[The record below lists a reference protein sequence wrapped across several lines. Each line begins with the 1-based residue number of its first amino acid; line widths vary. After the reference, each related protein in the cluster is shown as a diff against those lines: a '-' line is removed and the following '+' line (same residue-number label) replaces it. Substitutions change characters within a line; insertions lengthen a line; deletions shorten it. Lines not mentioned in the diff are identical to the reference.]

1 MLACSQP
8 HPGAKSPPAPAHPS
22 GSHSSAT
29 SRGYFC
35 VSWLYLRQMKKCFR
49 VSPRFECDLRFDTS
63 LRQEGKVQH
72 IAIQLWEELWEINL
86 GGWTLLLYFRG
97 TKGSRWAL
105 ERGRSFSVLKGVFLW
120 GLGHIL
126 ISGHASAVLL
136 SGYSS
141 GAHDWTLPA
150 VPSTC
155 SSVLEPRAWNTLR
168 RGFKEG
174 SQHPGPCSSFLW
186 CGSDT

>member
-8 HPGAKSPPAPAHPS
+8 HPGDKSPPAPAHPS

-35 VSWLYLRQMKKCFR
+35 VSWLELRQMKKCFR
-49 VSPRFECDLRFDTS
+49 VSLWFGCDLRFDTS

-72 IAIQLWEELWEINL
+72 IAIQLWEELWEIHL
-86 GGWTLLLYFRG
+86 GGWTLLLYFSG

-105 ERGRSFSVLKGVFLW
+105 ERSFSALKGMFLW

-126 ISGHASAVLL
+126 ILGHATAVLL

-141 GAHDWTLPA
+141 GACDWTLPG
-150 VPSTC
+150 TC

-168 RGFKEG
+168 RRFEEG

-186 CGSDT
+186 WGSDV